1 MSVSCSCNSASRPLQ
16 VVGRHTAVGIV
27 ACTLLFA
34 LRFLQFAVVA
44 PVLCCRFVVDVAAV
58 ATSAV
63 VVVGAVSCSSRTGNS
78 SSSRSSG
85 VLLEIVELVLL

>member
-1 MSVSCSCNSASRPLQ
+1 MSVSCPGSNASRPLQ
-16 VVGRHTAVGIV
+16 VVARHTVVGIV

-58 ATSAV
+58 AASAV
-63 VVVGAVSCSSRTGNS
+63 VVVGAVSCCSRTGNS

-85 VLLEIVELVLL
+85 VLLEIAELVVL